1 MSEPEPPAS
10 VDRRALLVGTLGG
23 VVAGGAAGFFAG
35 WVTGAAPPE
44 TPQVGAVPSARAPAA
59 SASQAVADAR
69 APEKFGYLSFAQ
81 QGEDLVMKNM
91 LDMAGLVKPTYL
103 DIGAHHPIRDNNTF
117 LFYTQGARGVLIEP
131 NPKYA
136 ALLREVRPGDKVV
149 EAGIGVAG
157 AAEADY
163 YVIDG
168 DGQLNTFSKEQADK
182 LTKLGRKIEKVIKRE
197 LLDINKVIDESFAH
211 AAPDL
216 LSIDVEGL
224 DLAILKTLDF
234 ARFKPHVICVETS
247 EIGSGTVDEDILRFL
262 EKKGY
267 AARGGS
273 FPNTIFLDDRMLKL
287 YGANTTR

>member
-1 MSEPEPPAS
+1 MS
-10 VDRRALLVGTLGG
+10 
-23 VVAGGAAGFFAG
+23 GGAAGFFAG

-44 TPQVGAVPSARAPAA
+44 TPQVGAASSARAPAGSG
-59 SASQAVADAR
+59 SASRPAAAP
-69 APEKFGYLSFAQ
+69 PEKFGYLSFAQ

-117 LFYTQGARGVLIEP
+117 LFYTQGARGVLVEP

-136 ALLREVRPGDKVV
+136 ALLREVRPGDKVL
-149 EAGIGVAG
+149 EAGIGIAG
-157 AAEADY
+157 RAEADY

-182 LTKLGRKIEKVIKRE
+182 LITLGRKIEKTIKRE
-197 LLDINKVIDESFAH
+197 LLDINQVIDESFAH

-224 DLAILKTLDF
+224 DLAILQTLDF
-234 ARFKPHVICVETS
+234 TRFKPHVICVETS
-247 EIGSGTVDEDILRFL
+247 EIGTGTVDQEIHRLL

-287 YGANTTR
+287 YGSNTTR